1 MNWRKTKLLKWYY
14 YVLLGVVALVAL
26 SMTWWSMFDLGVSTL
41 SVPVLIAGATSFL
54 FDLGAVYLGL
64 LSIQYAKTPDSG
76 FGVELGTFSFI
87 AASTYIVA
95 QHGILLNYPVA
106 GILMFAAAPVVLGI
120 MLKATL
126 NYLNRQQRRESGRI
140 TEKLPSVGWLTWVRY
155 LPQTWKLMSVAM
167 QTRLVNAADKLVL
180 SQDRHGIFVSPVPA
194 SVEQP
199 ETIKDKPKDKVET
212 LPETEDKTSH
222 QLSQAVRPALTSAD
236 KPVLPVWLPDEP
248 DMKPAT
254 LVRTCVDNSVFDIET
269 IYRYAVLLKG
279 EGANKNTL
287 RKELARKLKTSS

>member
-1 MNWRKTKLLKWYY
+1 LLKWYY

-41 SVPVLIAGATSFL
+41 SVPVLIAGATSLL

-106 GILMFAAAPVVLGI
+106 GIIMFAAAPVVLGI

-180 SQDRHGIFVSPVPA
+180 SQDRHGIFVAPVSA
-194 SVEQP
+194 SVGQP
-199 ETIKDKPKDKVET
+199 ETIKDKPQDKIET
-212 LPETEDKTSH
+212 LSETRDKAPE
-222 QLSQAVRPALTSAD
+222 QLSQAVRPALTSSD
-236 KPVLPVWLPDEP
+236 KPVLPVWLPNEP
-248 DMKPAT
+248 TMTLAT
-254 LVRTCVDNSVFDIET
+254 LSRTCLSNGVTDIET
-269 IYRYAVLLKG
+269 IYRYATIIKG
-279 EGANKNTL
+279 QDVNKASL
-287 RKELARKLKTSS
+287 RKTLDREKIKLS